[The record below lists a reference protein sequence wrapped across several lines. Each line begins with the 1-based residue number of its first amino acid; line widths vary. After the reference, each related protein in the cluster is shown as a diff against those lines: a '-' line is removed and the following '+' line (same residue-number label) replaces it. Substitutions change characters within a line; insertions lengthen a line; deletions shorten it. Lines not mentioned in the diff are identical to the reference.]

1 MLELLALL
9 RDFATVGTP
18 AVLAWYMWHNQTH
31 ALPTLQQNYA
41 QSLEKAQAH
50 YESQVAMHNRERETM
65 QAQYEAKL
73 DKIVDRFMDALADER
88 LERRREGEIMRA
100 AFRCERD

>member
-31 ALPTLQQNYA
+31 ALPNLQSAHA

-50 YESQVAMHNRERETM
+50 YEAQVALHNKQLESM

-73 DKIVDRFMDALADER
+73 DKIVDRFMDALAAER
-88 LERRREGEIMRA
+88 LERGEIMRA
-100 AFRCERD
+100 AFRCDRD